1 MASEH
6 YFTKNPTSKEE
17 IRIIEDYLRGS
28 KFVFK
33 TSSGMFSPQKIDLG
47 TRLLVEDSIIP
58 ESGKIFDLGC
68 GYGVVGIV
76 VKKIFP
82 AAKVFMSDINER
94 AVKIAKENA
103 LKNKVEVEVKAGEFF
118 GAFAEEKFDA
128 ILLNPPQTA
137 GKDVCFKM
145 IEESKEHLNEKGTL
159 QLVARHRK
167 GGETLSKKM
176 QDVFENVKTISIK
189 SGYRIYLAEKLS
201 F

>member
-1 MASEH
+1 MKAEH

-17 IRIIEDYLRGS
+17 IRIIEEYLQGS

-47 TRLLVEDSIIP
+47 TRLLVEDSLIP
-58 ESGKIFDLGC
+58 ESGKILDLGC

-82 AAKVFMSDINER
+82 AAKVFMSDVNER

-118 GAFAEEKFDA
+118 GAFAEEK
-128 ILLNPPQTA
+128 
-137 GKDVCFKM
+137 
-145 IEESKEHLNEKGTL
+145 
-159 QLVARHRK
+159 
-167 GGETLSKKM
+167 
-176 QDVFENVKTISIK
+176 
-189 SGYRIYLAEKLS
+189 
-201 F
+201 